1 MGTARRP
8 HRSHRRWGLPKGGRY
23 GPRTP
28 SPCRHNEDMPW
39 SDQAQWQRQLPLMVK
54 RIVSIEEFDQVCRRF
69 RQLHIAALAQLG
81 GDVG

>member
-1 MGTARRP
+1 
-8 HRSHRRWGLPKGGRY
+8 
-23 GPRTP
+23 
-28 SPCRHNEDMPW
+28 MPW
-39 SDQAQWQRQLPLMVK
+39 SDQAQGQRQLPLMVK